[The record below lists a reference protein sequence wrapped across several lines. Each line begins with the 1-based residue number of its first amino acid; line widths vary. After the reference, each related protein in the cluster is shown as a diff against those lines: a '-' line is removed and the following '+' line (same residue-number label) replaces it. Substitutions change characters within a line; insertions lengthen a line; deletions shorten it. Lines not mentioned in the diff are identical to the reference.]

1 MLRDLASR
9 CRYLG
14 QERCFSVRNRSSFV
28 CFIHISSFSFTDIG
42 RCLFIWNNLSDKTVE
57 KKLFWYTHQCFMMYT
72 ATLLDQQVRC
82 FKLVGRRHVSPR
94 GVWSDHELRALRCA
108 SREKPSTKTLQ
119 KPANWHR
126 QVHHPHHKKT
136 RKKNNRTTKK
146 QVPHPHQPLL
156 LVEKGEKAI
165 EKYLTESNCRNGKQ
179 ITDHIRH
186 NFGKRPRKI

>member
-1 MLRDLASR
+1 
-9 CRYLG
+9 
-14 QERCFSVRNRSSFV
+14 
-28 CFIHISSFSFTDIG
+28 
-42 RCLFIWNNLSDKTVE
+42 
-57 KKLFWYTHQCFMMYT
+57 MMYVLG
-72 ATLLDQQVRC
+72 LLDPQVRC

-136 RKKNNRTTKK
+136 REKNNRKTKK

-156 LVEKGEKAI
+156 LVEKEEQAI

-179 ITDHIRH
+179 ITDHIILER
-186 NFGKRPRKI
+186 NLIT